1 MFNHSGAVRHSF
13 LHEAARH
20 GLKWRNH
27 MQDIVDS
34 NVNDVLNG
42 YDIFT
47 GLRLFMLA
55 AMGNN
60 LSSDLS
66 SIYGMMRMS
75 PEICDK

>member
-1 MFNHSGAVRHSF
+1 
-13 LHEAARH
+13 
-20 GLKWRNH
+20 

-42 YDIFT
+42 YDTFT

-60 LSSDLS
+60 HSSDLS

-75 PEICDK
+75 PEICNK